1 MRRLSV
7 TGFIF
12 TTLFLAL
19 SGWCV
24 ASTLLH
30 GTEATTFIAYVT
42 MPFSIPILWLAT
54 LGGSLNVGL
63 VNWLLTTLLIVLGC
77 LEFYFWGWLLER
89 PFRR

>member
-1 MRRLSV
+1 MRKLSA
-7 TGFIF
+7 TGCVFAAV
-12 TTLFLAL
+12 FLAV

-24 ASTLLH
+24 ASTLLQ

-42 MPFSIPILWLAT
+42 MPFSIPVIY
-54 LGGSLNVGL
+54 LGDLMGSPNVSL
-63 VNWLLTTLLIVLGC
+63 VNWLLTALLIVLGI